1 MKTCK
6 ICKSEKENYKF
17 IRGNANPTCK
27 LCNDNLKK
35 EYQKSYRQNNKK
47 AKLLYNKIYKRK
59 LRLNP
64 EFRLANNCLRVINIA
79 LNGNK
84 QGYSIWNFLPYTID
98 DLRYHLENKFDEYM
112 NWNNY
117 GSYWH
122 LDHIMPH
129 SSFHYLSM
137 TDDSFIQCWSLNNL
151 RPLEAIA
158 NIKKSNRIIHEIK

>member
-17 IRGNANPTCK
+17 IRGNASPICK
-27 LCNDNLKK
+27 ICKDTLKK

-64 EFRLANNCLRVINIA
+64 SFRLASNCSRMINIA

-84 QGYSIWNFLPYTID
+84 LHYSIWDFLPYTIN
-98 DLRYHLENKFDEYM
+98 DLKMHLESKFDEYM
-112 NWNNY
+112 SWDNY

-122 LDHIMPH
+122 LDHIIPQ

-137 TDDSFIQCWSLNNL
+137 TDDKFIECWSLNNL
-151 RPLEAIA
+151 RPFEAIA